1 MTTYPMIVM
10 PLSEEEGGG
19 FEALFP
25 DLPGCAS
32 DGPTPE
38 AAVAGAMETLRAWR
52 GIHAQRGLPMPAPFT
67 ALGAHRRR
75 DEDLIGALRSVANYT
90 EAMGDRIATLEARL
104 ESALER
110 NQDGWMQLIP
120 LIATTRR
127 HAAAEPH

>member
-1 MTTYPMIVM
+1 MTAYPMIVM
-10 PLSEEEGGG
+10 PLSDEDGGG

-25 DLPGCAS
+25 DLPGCAA

-38 AAVAGAMETLRAWR
+38 AAVAGAMETLRAWK

-75 DEDLIGALRSVANYT
+75 DEDLMGALRSVADYT
-90 EAMGDRIATLEARL
+90 EAMGARIAALEARL
-104 ESALER
+104 ESALGR
-110 NQDGWMQLIP
+110 NQDEWMQLIP
-120 LIATTRR
+120 LMASTQR